1 MAAGDRGEELPHGRI
16 GGGRSARAAL
26 EMAQS
31 GRPILPLNG
40 DRTQVE
46 EDERVIGTL
55 GQLILEDPAIAL
67 ELEFPQRRVG
77 VAGVPDRGT
86 KGILVNGI
94 DLSTQQPMAV
104 AVVTS

>member
-1 MAAGDRGEELPHGRI
+1 LDGLLD
-16 GGGRSARAAL
+16 
-26 EMAQS
+26 
-31 GRPILPLNG
+31 G

-55 GQLILEDPAIAL
+55 GQLILKDPAIAL

-86 KGILVNGI
+86 KGV
-94 DLSTQQPMAV
+94 
-104 AVVTS
+104 